1 MKGVLIMTEERE
13 DNMLEERLQEKILG
27 TIDEMALI
35 QAYVYKETNLDR
47 VEDARDDYFDQLNIL
62 RLLLSIQIPDREERN
77 AVVDYIRDGIVDR
90 EWRKY
95 ANEVE
100 TRG

>member
-1 MKGVLIMTEERE
+1 
-13 DNMLEERLQEKILG
+13 MLEERLQEKILN

-35 QAYVYKETNLDR
+35 QAYAFNETNLDR
-47 VEDARDDYFDQLNIL
+47 LDDAKDDFFDKLNIL

-77 AVVDYIRDGIVDR
+77 TVVDYIREGIFDR

-95 ANEVE
+95 VNEVE
-100 TRG
+100 TRD

>member
-1 MKGVLIMTEERE
+1 
-13 DNMLEERLQEKILG
+13 MLEERLQEKILDM
-27 TIDEMALI
+27 IDEMALI

-47 VEDARDDYFDQLNIL
+47 IDDARDDYFDKLNIL
-62 RLLLSIQIPDREERN
+62 RLLLSIQIPDRRERN

-95 ANEVE
+95 VNEVE

>member
-1 MKGVLIMTEERE
+1 
-13 DNMLEERLQEKILG
+13 MLEERLQEKILDM
-27 TIDEMALI
+27 IDEMALI

-47 VEDARDDYFDQLNIL
+47 IDDARDDYFDKLNIL
-62 RLLLSIQIPDREERN
+62 RLLLSIQIPDMKERN

-95 ANEVE
+95 VNEVE

>member
-1 MKGVLIMTEERE
+1 MTEERE
-13 DNMLEERLQEKILG
+13 VNMLEERLQEKILG

-47 VEDARDDYFDQLNIL
+47 VDDARDDYFDKLNIL
-62 RLLLSIQIPDREERN
+62 RLLLSIQIPDRKERN

-95 ANEVE
+95 VNEVE

>member
-1 MKGVLIMTEERE
+1 
-13 DNMLEERLQEKILG
+13 MLEERLQEKILD

-47 VEDARDDYFDQLNIL
+47 LDDARDDYFDKLNIL
-62 RLLLSIQIPDREERN
+62 RILLSIQIPDRKERN

-95 ANEVE
+95 VNEVE

>member
-1 MKGVLIMTEERE
+1 
-13 DNMLEERLQEKILG
+13 MLEERLQEKILD

-35 QAYVYKETNLDR
+35 QAYAYKETNLDR
-47 VEDARDDYFDQLNIL
+47 LDDARDDYFDKLNIL
-62 RLLLSIQIPDREERN
+62 RILLSIQITDRKERN

-95 ANEVE
+95 VNEVE